1 MSAKLQQPKCLIG
14 FEHINRYWDPTQNVW
29 MAKLLPGQYYINKS
43 QNEVIATT
51 LGSCVSA
58 CIRSTKTGVGGM
70 NHFMLP
76 INTDTNKATERNNNR
91 YGDVAMD
98 SLIKDILSFGGN
110 VQDLEIKVVGGG
122 RILSEGPDVGAD
134 NIAFI
139 LNYLE
144 MRNLDAKVEQL
155 GGDYPR
161 KVIYY
166 PSMGRLMIKH
176 IRVQRNTT
184 ILEREK
190 AYQQHLRTALR

>member
-1 MSAKLQQPKCLIG
+1 MSARRQQPKCLIG
-14 FEHINRYWDPTQNVW
+14 FEHINRYWDPVQNVW
-29 MAKLLPGQYYINKS
+29 MAKLLPGQFYINKS
-43 QNEVIATT
+43 QNEAIATT
-51 LGSCVSA
+51 LGSCISA

-76 INTDTNKATERNNNR
+76 INVDTNRNTDCNNYR

-98 SLIKDILSFGGN
+98 RLLKDILSFGGA

-122 RILSEGPDVGAD
+122 RVLSEGPDVGAD
-134 NIAFI
+134 NIVFI

-166 PSMGRLMIKH
+166 PSTGRLMIKP
-176 IRVQRNTT
+176 IRVQHNIT

-190 AYQQHLRTALR
+190 AYQQQLRTASQ